1 MPFLVQV
8 YFRPLTVFVAPAG
21 EQLEPGFGAT
31 EAEVEPTASAI
42 TKTVAAEIEDSVF
55 MTWLLLWQM
64 ITTYHELYFRR
75 LGFCPRK
82 NLNGGYNT

>member
-31 EAEVEPTASAI
+31 EAEVEPTASAS
-42 TKTVAAEIEDSVF
+42 TKTVAAEIVESVF
-55 MTWLLLWQM
+55 MTGLSFWQM

-75 LGFCPRK
+75 LVFAHAK
-82 NLNGGYNT
+82 I